1 MDKVTIPMIS
11 MRGVGKS
18 YGSHQVL
25 HDFSLDVMPGEVV
38 SLIGPSGS
46 GKTTALRCANFLE
59 TYQQG
64 EVRIRGAL
72 LGYEEGPA
80 GQRQPASE
88 RSIAEVRS
96 PLAMVF
102 QQFNL
107 WPHLDVIDNICL
119 PLTVAH
125 RVPRDKAEARAA
137 QALERV
143 GLSAK
148 GKAFPHQLSG
158 GQQQRVGIARALAV
172 KPQAMLLDE
181 PTSALDPELVDEV
194 LSVILSLAADGMT
207 MVMVTHEM
215 GFAARVSDRVV
226 FMEAGRVIE
235 SGPPKTLFENPETD
249 RLRAF
254 LKTWRQRNGL
264 SVGTAQQELPA

>member
-1 MDKVTIPMIS
+1 M
-11 MRGVGKS
+11 
-18 YGSHQVL
+18 
-25 HDFSLDVMPGEVV
+25 
-38 SLIGPSGS
+38 
-46 GKTTALRCANFLE
+46 
-59 TYQQG
+59 
-64 EVRIRGAL
+64 
-72 LGYEEGPA
+72 
-80 GQRQPASE
+80 
-88 RSIAEVRS
+88 
-96 PLAMVF
+96 
-102 QQFNL
+102 
-107 WPHLDVIDNICL
+107 
-119 PLTVAH
+119 
-125 RVPRDKAEARAA
+125 
-137 QALERV
+137 
-143 GLSAK
+143 
-148 GKAFPHQLSG
+148 
-158 GQQQRVGIARALAV
+158 GIARALAV

-226 FMEAGRVIE
+226 FMEAGRVVE